1 MWAKITSRHR
11 CVTTTVERTRKE
23 ITRPQ
28 KKVHSDIQNIIFCDR
43 CVILT
48 SLFLQLH
55 HNPLKFP
62 SIRYRFSRGIKCY
75 KLPKNGS
82 EKNRAFTHLIV
93 CPFVFS
99 MPLRCKHTTTRM
111 NVMGG
116 DPEAL
121 HVAPMYSIFAQD
133 LFTIVIKNPF
143 RVQYTIK
150 ATEKRSRKISNV
162 PFSSTSTYQPT
173 NHHPEHT
180 LSLSLFR
187 FGYFPCVALPE
198 FQYDSADALLCIR
211 KWIPDKNITGTINN
225 NVW

>member
-1 MWAKITSRHR
+1 MLQTAKERERKKSCFHTFD
-11 CVTTTVERTRKE
+11 CVSFRFLYAIAMQTYH
-23 ITRPQ
+23 
-28 KKVHSDIQNIIFCDR
+28 HSNECD
-43 CVILT
+43 
-48 SLFLQLH
+48 
-55 HNPLKFP
+55 
-62 SIRYRFSRGIKCY
+62 
-75 KLPKNGS
+75 
-82 EKNRAFTHLIV
+82 E
-93 CPFVFS
+93 
-99 MPLRCKHTTTRM
+99 
-111 NVMGG
+111 G

-121 HVAPMYSIFAQD
+121 HVASMYSIFAQD

-173 NHHPEHT
+173 NHHLEHT
-180 LSLSLFR
+180 LSLSLSR